1 MSNQNI
7 AVLAIG
13 SEILDGRVLDTNTN
27 FIAQELTKLGLSLKI
42 SLICDDDELQI
53 VDSLKYLSSQASF
66 IIVSGGLGPTTDDL
80 TRESIAKFTGKPL
93 EERPESVQRLISL
106 YEKRKRTFDPSNL
119 KQAIFPNGSH
129 IIANDVGTAEGF
141 HIIHNNLEI
150 FSVPGV
156 PKELKPMWYN
166 YVLPKLTSKIK
177 FDQIYRESFRIF
189 GLPESVV
196 GQTINSLGLPN
207 SITVSYRAHFPEIHV
222 VIKGTN
228 QDEVLNCA
236 KKSKDAIQNEYIF
249 IENQELS
256 LPETVC
262 ELLASANVS
271 VSVAESCTGGL
282 LGSYLTNTAGASRYF
297 SGGYITYANDRK
309 IQDLN
314 VPKPILAAYGAV
326 SEDTAKAMADGCRQ
340 KTGTD
345 FGLSITGIAGPDGGS
360 EDKPVGTFYVGLS
373 SASGTFANKY
383 FFLSDRKAVR
393 VMAAYRA
400 LETLRRVIKQI

>member
-1 MSNQNI
+1 MINQNI

-27 FIAQELTKLGLSLKI
+27 FIAQELTKLGLTLKL
-42 SLICDDDELQI
+42 SLICDDDESQI
-53 VDSLKYLSSQASF
+53 IESLKYLSSQASF

-80 TRESIAKFTGKPL
+80 TRESIAKFVDCPL
-93 EERPESVQRLISL
+93 EERQESVQRLINL

-119 KQAIFPNGSH
+119 KQAIFPKGAN
-129 IIANDVGTAEGF
+129 IISNDVGTAEGF
-141 HIIHNNLEI
+141 HICKSNLEI

-156 PKELKPMWYN
+156 PKELKPMWHN

-177 FDQIYRESFRIF
+177 FSPIFRESFKIF

-196 GQTINSLGLPN
+196 GQLINSLDLPT

-228 QDEVLNCA
+228 QQEVVHSANL
-236 KKSKDAIQNEYIF
+236 SKDIIKSEYIF
-249 IENQELS
+249 VENQELS

-262 ELLASANVS
+262 QLLDLSNVS

-282 LGSYLTNTAGASRYF
+282 LGSYLTNPPGASRYF

-309 IQDLN
+309 ICDLD
-314 VPKPILAAYGAV
+314 VPKSILAAYGAV
-326 SEDTAKAMADGCRQ
+326 SEDTAKAMALGCRQ

-345 FGLSITGIAGPDGGS
+345 YGLSITGIAGPDGGS

-383 FFLSDRKAVR
+383 FFLSDRKAIR